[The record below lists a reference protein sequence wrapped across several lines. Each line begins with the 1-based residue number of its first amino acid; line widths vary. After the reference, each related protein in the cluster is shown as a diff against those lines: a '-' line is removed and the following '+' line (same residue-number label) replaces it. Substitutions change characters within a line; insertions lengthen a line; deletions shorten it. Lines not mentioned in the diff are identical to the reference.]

1 MKSDILIIL
10 IFVGGKKRFLGH
22 SNTTLFRNFL
32 GRMDLIGLSNL
43 VHVGLGQSRKN
54 ELWGKSKMGF
64 FFFPYFI
71 RQRG

>member
-1 MKSDILIIL
+1 MKSDILI
-10 IFVGGKKRFLGH
+10 FMGGKKQFLGH

-54 ELWGKSKMGF
+54 ELWGKSKMV